1 MSDMIH
7 SVKILKWESWNC
19 PDMLCKLRK
28 LLRLGPIAFSKNKT
42 ELKLFKTF
50 FSTNEHLL
58 LFSFAFFFKI

>member
-42 ELKLFKTF
+42 ELKLFK
-50 FSTNEHLL
+50 NIL
-58 LFSFAFFFKI
+58 

>member
-1 MSDMIH
+1 MKRNDKIEMSDMIH

-42 ELKLFKTF
+42 ELKLFK
-50 FSTNEHLL
+50 NIL
-58 LFSFAFFFKI
+58 